1 LLSKLG
7 NFSKNNLTAI
17 KLSIAVCV
25 SFVTLPAFDAHEKP
39 TPAGAY
45 K

>member
-1 LLSKLG
+1 LG
-7 NFSKNNLTAI
+7 NFSKNNLNAI

-25 SFVTLPAFDAHEKP
+25 SFVDIEDFAAHEKP
-39 TPAGAY
+39 TFPGDY